1 MPLSR
6 RDFVQQVGLASL
18 VLGKGLGK
26 TLSVLSDPT
35 ANKLALLVGIDQY
48 TGISHLRG
56 AATDV
61 ELQNDLLINR
71 FGFKPANILKLT
83 DQKATGESIV
93 SAFVEHLIKQAKAD
107 DVVLFHYSG
116 YGCEIAT
123 QGEKINRGYV
133 TCDLCVLPES
143 TLFLLARSLNT
154 NRVTLVLDTSYY
166 SLNTN
171 LEGDL
176 RIRSCPKA
184 QQSDLKLLDSDLL
197 SLAPKYSAPRIILRA
212 AQDKQLASE
221 VSLHNFNA
229 GLFTYAL
236 SSYLWQLPTNVPI
249 STTISK
255 VTQTL
260 TTLAP
265 KQQPQV
271 IASKDKSSL
280 LSYFGELQDS
290 SVAQAIVTGLD
301 PDGKNIDLKLV
312 GLTLPVLAYSGVNSS
327 YSLVNDDSVV
337 LKVKSKEGQ
346 LAKGLLIGQSKPAIG
361 DLFRESV
368 RVIERDIPLLIALD
382 GALDRIEKVDAT
394 SAISSNVPIKTVIV
408 PAGEITADCLIFKQT
423 SSNGSKLISYV
434 LSNSSGQAKTI
445 ASQPGDALK
454 LVITR
459 LIPEFKHL
467 LALKFWRLILNERSY
482 RLPVRFGFDKGN
494 DKIQGS
500 ESLVVASGSFWRY
513 TIENLSSQP
522 IKALLVRLDSREGI
536 LVKLLTKE
544 AINPQQ
550 IYQSTPHTSS
560 APGRNEVFLICAQSE
575 FTATQKFLAQN
586 PTSNKS
592 INSLEIIQSILEDL
606 DQAKKTDSGISERY
620 VLDLKT
626 WATGSF
632 VYQVN

>member
-1 MPLSR
+1 MSLSR

-26 TLSVLSDPT
+26 TLSVLSDTT

-83 DQKATGESIV
+83 DQKATGESII

-133 TCDLCVLPES
+133 TCDLSVLPES
-143 TLFLLARSLNT
+143 TLFLLSRSLNT

-280 LSYFGELQDS
+280 LSYFSELQDS

-301 PDGKNIDLKLV
+301 PEGKNIDLKLV

-346 LAKGLLIGQSKPAIG
+346 LAKSLLIGQSKPAIG

-368 RVIERDIPLLIALD
+368 RVLSEIYLL
-382 GALDRIEKVDAT
+382 
-394 SAISSNVPIKTVIV
+394 
-408 PAGEITADCLIFKQT
+408 
-423 SSNGSKLISYV
+423 
-434 LSNSSGQAKTI
+434 
-445 ASQPGDALK
+445 
-454 LVITR
+454 
-459 LIPEFKHL
+459 
-467 LALKFWRLILNERSY
+467 
-482 RLPVRFGFDKGN
+482 
-494 DKIQGS
+494 
-500 ESLVVASGSFWRY
+500 
-513 TIENLSSQP
+513 
-522 IKALLVRLDSREGI
+522 
-536 LVKLLTKE
+536 
-544 AINPQQ
+544 
-550 IYQSTPHTSS
+550 
-560 APGRNEVFLICAQSE
+560 
-575 FTATQKFLAQN
+575 
-586 PTSNKS
+586 
-592 INSLEIIQSILEDL
+592 
-606 DQAKKTDSGISERY
+606 
-620 VLDLKT
+620 
-626 WATGSF
+626 
-632 VYQVN
+632 